1 MKIENYEKVQ
11 QLMEEYQNAVS
22 NEGTYNR
29 LIENLMTETPLLNF
43 TNTTIVNINGIEV
56 TLNRQQLE
64 ALCFLLKEAKGTESE
79 RLQSLILDL

>member
-29 LIENLMTETPLLNF
+29 LIEKLMALKF
-43 TNTTIVNINGIEV
+43 VNTTIVNISGIEV
-56 TLNRQQLE
+56 TLNRQQWARLVDII
-64 ALCFLLKEAKGTESE
+64 KEAKGTESE

>member
-1 MKIENYEKVQ
+1 
-11 QLMEEYQNAVS
+11 MEEYQNAVS

-56 TLNRQQLE
+56 TLNRQQLK

>member
-29 LIENLMTETPLLNF
+29 LIEKLMTLKF
-43 TNTTIVNINGIEV
+43 TNATTVNISGIEV
-56 TLNRQQLE
+56 TLNRQQL
-64 ALCFLLKEAKGTESE
+64 ARLVDIIKEAKGTESE
-79 RLQSLILDL
+79 RLQSIISDL

>member
-1 MKIENYEKVQ
+1 MKIENYAQVQ
-11 QLMEEYQNAVS
+11 QLMEQYQNAVS

-64 ALCFLLKEAKGTESE
+64 ALCFLLKEAKGTASE

>member
-1 MKIENYEKVQ
+1 MKIEYYAQVQ

-64 ALCFLLKEAKGTESE
+64 ALCF
-79 RLQSLILDL
+79 